1 MSYATPEQFIRA
13 FSEREARTL
22 TDEDMTG
29 FIDEEKLASA
39 LARASAQIDGYLV
52 GRYRTPWPDSPGI
65 LVGYCCD
72 IARYHLAT
80 DYRISSEEIQMRY
93 RDAIR
98 YLEKVA
104 AGQNQPRAGYV
115 RQRDPVIV
123 TRGVSAPAPVSFGRE
138 STRGGAF

>member
-52 GRYRTPWPDSPGI
+52 GRYRTRGLTARGFGGLLLRYRPLSPGDR
-65 LVGYCCD
+65 LPYLL
-72 IARYHLAT
+72 R
-80 DYRISSEEIQMRY
+80 RNS
-93 RDAIR
+93 DALPGR
-98 YLEKVA
+98 HPLSGESR
-104 AGQNQPRAGYV
+104 GRTNQPRAGYV

-123 TRGVSAPAPVSFGRE
+123 T
-138 STRGGAF
+138 GAYPLRLPSVRA

>member
-22 TDEDMTG
+22 TDENMTG

-52 GRYRTPWPDSPGI
+52 GCYRTPWPDSPGI

-98 YLEKVA
+98 FLEKVA
-104 AGQNQPRAGYV
+104 AGQINLGRDTSGSVIPSSSQV
-115 RQRDPVIV
+115 RIRSGSRQ
-123 TRGVSAPAPVSFGRE
+123 FGRE

>member
-52 GRYRTPWPDSPGI
+52 GRYRRGLTAGDSGG
-65 LVGYCCD
+65 L
-72 IARYHLAT
+72 LL
-80 DYRISSEEIQMRY
+80 RY
-93 RDAIR
+93 RA
-98 YLEKVA
+98 
-104 AGQNQPRAGYV
+104 
-115 RQRDPVIV
+115 VI
-123 TRGVSAPAPVSFGRE
+123 TWRPITVSAQKKFRCATGTPSAFWRKSRQDKPLGRDT
-138 STRGGAF
+138 SGSVIQSSSQVRIRSRLPSVRA